1 MVMTNGG
8 QRITLNYLL
17 AMWLT
22 QHLYICYIIMLTIT
36 SANVTTTSTTAITFI
51 IILLLATLILM
62 QFLFNIAQHNR
73 HPSWYRWCWNHTNS
87 NYLLASLLGLR
98 TSWLYCWRFAVFWPT
113 SALFANYIRVSA
125 LFHSLPL
132 STHAFLMI
140 MMNVEVDECE
150 YGALN
155 VLRHWI
161 FVLVQIDEIRSR
173 QMYLFVCV
181 CVCVRFWYWWL

>member
-113 SALFANYIRVSA
+113 SALFANYIHVTA
-125 LFHSLPL
+125 LSSPFSTRLPDDY
-132 STHAFLMI
+132 
-140 MMNVEVDECE
+140 DECWSWWMWIWRLKCP
-150 YGALN
+150 APLN
-155 VLRHWI
+155 
-161 FVLVQIDEIRSR
+161 IRFGPNR
-173 QMYLFVCV
+173 WDTVKTNVFICLCV
-181 CVCVRFWYWWL
+181 CLC